1 MEVTLWFGG
10 VLTGFLYNTL
20 PMYMIN
26 LIIIY
31 DIYHIY
37 NIFSMKNH
45 ESLKKIEGGHEDLR
59 ATRCRRKSLKET
71 R

>member
-31 DIYHIY
+31 DIYHI
-37 NIFSMKNH
+37 FSMKNH
-45 ESLKKIEGGHEDLR
+45 ESLRKLRVGMKIYVQLAVIGSR
-59 ATRCRRKSLKET
+59 
-71 R
+71 